1 MAKRSCRFTLVSPF
15 RFLLDFCHDNCT
27 YWILTRF
34 QNLVEEMEIDRSKFM
49 NALPLN
55 AAALFASS
63 CGTVWQLVE
72 SKHMRLS
79 LSSDNQVN
87 AITLFI
93 TLFEVSR

>member
-15 RFLLDFCHDNCT
+15 RSLLDFCHDNCT

-49 NALPLN
+49 NLLPLN
-55 AAALFASS
+55 AAALFVSS

-72 SKHMRLS
+72 LKHMRLS
-79 LSSDNQVN
+79 L
-87 AITLFI
+87 
-93 TLFEVSR
+93 

>member
-15 RFLLDFCHDNCT
+15 RSLLDFCHDNCT

-49 NALPLN
+49 NLLPLN
-55 AAALFASS
+55 AAALFVCS

-72 SKHMRLS
+72 LKHMRLS
-79 LSSDNQVN
+79 L
-87 AITLFI
+87 
-93 TLFEVSR
+93 